1 MKRIF
6 AIKILLAILVGTV
19 TAQNSYNSP
28 VSHLYNCGNNVAAI
42 TWDGEKYIEP
52 DDSVFK
58 NFPQQLVCNKKGLFL
73 ALNGSGRLYKAIS
86 RTSIIDFQRLD
97 STIYFGDNFNSFIFS
112 FRDTIYSLGGY
123 GYWTT
128 KGFLRYYVDRRNEW
142 EVVRLNREI
151 PIQTGH
157 KNDLLWYDQ
166 QNGILYFVVIKETN
180 STTTESTFKFLN
192 SVFALDLARKEW
204 KLLGTL
210 SAYLKNNLTGIS
222 NIVSSPFGQFAA
234 LKNENFFLDFSQ
246 NRIYRLSIAKQR
258 ELEMLPTN
266 TGELHVNYFIDSTFY
281 TWLSS
286 KKLVDSMIFSK
297 SDLVI
302 TSEKIYTPG
311 TSTNSELTYKS
322 ANKSSLWLIIL
333 STAILAAL
341 VGYYLARPRNKKTV
355 VHNGHQ
361 MTNGSN
367 PAISFTSLELEI
379 IICILNNSS
388 KGNYTSIE
396 EVNKALGVSKK
407 TIEVQKKQRSDV
419 INSINRKYSYIKRIE
434 QELIE
439 KQRTEFD
446 KRSFEYFI
454 DIAKINDAVQI
465 TKDHCQPNNS

>member
-6 AIKILLAILVGTV
+6 AINILLAILVGTV
-19 TAQNSYNSP
+19 TAQNSSNSP
-28 VSHLYNCGNNVAAI
+28 ISHLYNCGNNVAAI
-42 TWDGEKYIEP
+42 SWDGQKYLEP
-52 DDSVFK
+52 HDTVFK
-58 NFPQQLVCNKKGLFL
+58 NFPQQLIRNKKGLFL
-73 ALNGSGRLYKAIS
+73 ALNGSGILYKANS
-86 RTSIIDFQRLD
+86 NGELIDFQRQD

-128 KGFLRYYVDRRNEW
+128 KGFLRYYVDRRHEW
-142 EVVRLNREI
+142 EVVRLNKEI
-151 PIQTGH
+151 PFQIGQKH
-157 KNDLLWYDQ
+157 DLLWYDLE
-166 QNGILYFVVIKETN
+166 NGIIYFVVIKETN
-180 STTTESTFKFLN
+180 STTTESTGKFLYN
-192 SVFALDLARKEW
+192 VFALDLSKREW

-210 SAYLKNNLTGIS
+210 SLYLKNNLTGIF

-234 LKNENFFLDFSQ
+234 LKNENIFLDFSK
-246 NRIYRLSIAKQR
+246 NRIYRLSDAKQR
-258 ELEMLPTN
+258 ELELLPTS

-286 KKLVDSMIFSK
+286 KKLVDSMTFSK
-297 SDLVI
+297 SDLVL
-302 TSEKIYTPG
+302 TPEKIYTPG
-311 TSTNSELTYKS
+311 TSTNSEMT
-322 ANKSSLWLIIL
+322 NKSVNKNSLWLIIL
-333 STAILAAL
+333 LTAILAAL
-341 VGYYLARPRNKKTV
+341 IGYYSARLRSKKTV

-361 MTNGSN
+361 MNNGAN

-396 EVNKALGVSKK
+396 EVNKTLGVGKK

-419 INSINRKYSYIKRIE
+419 INSINRKYSYIKRAE

-439 KQRTEFD
+439 KRRTEFD

-454 DIAKINDAVQI
+454 DVAKINEAVQI
-465 TKDHCQPNNS
+465 TKDHYHPNNS